1 MVAPWVGAAVVL
13 RPASTATAVPSTA
26 WDDHSRWIREMN
38 QEYAR
43 RLSLAK
49 TSSADPGSGSGRSTD
64 TGYEEDTGF
73 EEVLD
78 DEMHVYRNIE
88 LGGRPAALRTSS
100 ERRAALHCSRSATRL
115 PSGPRT
121 PRWTRSGSGATPQCC
136 GARPLLVLE
145 RRGTV
150 ALRELLQLVCLSLWS
165 AHCGSGAGRRRR
177 RRRAGVWLGLVWC
190 RVLWRNGGSL
200 HPNFARDTLF
210 TLRIWILV

>member
-1 MVAPWVGAAVVL
+1 MRCPLLGAAPFVQASVAGRAAGWMVAPWVGAVVVL

-26 WDDHSRWIREMN
+26 WNDHSRWIREMN

-88 LGGRPAALRTSS
+88 PGGRAG
-100 ERRAALHCSRSATRL
+100 RAAGGLAYIVREAGGLALQSVCHSPTQWATHAEVDEEWKRSYPPMLRRQAAF
-115 PSGPRT
+115 GP
-121 PRWTRSGSGATPQCC
+121 
-136 GARPLLVLE
+136 
-145 RRGTV
+145 
-150 ALRELLQLVCLSLWS
+150 
-165 AHCGSGAGRRRR
+165 
-177 RRRAGVWLGLVWC
+177 
-190 RVLWRNGGSL
+190 
-200 HPNFARDTLF
+200 
-210 TLRIWILV
+210 